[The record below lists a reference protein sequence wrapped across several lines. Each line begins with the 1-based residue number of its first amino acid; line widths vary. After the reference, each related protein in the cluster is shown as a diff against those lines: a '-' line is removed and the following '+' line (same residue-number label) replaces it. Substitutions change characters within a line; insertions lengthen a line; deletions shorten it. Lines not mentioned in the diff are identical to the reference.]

1 MSRVWFSDLDKA
13 IKALLHAIPHLTM
26 LCNIRGNPHGDFIF
40 SIDEDVSYL
49 VKHDDFSVWRIPQY
63 GYERWQIISGPYDE
77 DEIAEENA
85 ARESLGENW
94 Y

>member
-1 MSRVWFSDLDKA
+1 MNCIWFSDLEKA
-13 IKALLHAIPHLTM
+13 IKVLRYAVPFFTFGD
-26 LCNIRGNPHGDFIF
+26 IRKNPHNDFIF
-40 SIDEDVSYL
+40 SIDGVMSYL
-49 VKHDDFSVWRIPQY
+49 VKCDDFSVWQIPKD
-63 GYERWQIISGPYDE
+63 GNERWQIVSGPYDE

>member
-1 MSRVWFSDLDKA
+1 MYRVWFSDLDKA
-13 IKALLHAIPHLTM
+13 IKALLHAVPNLTM
-26 LCNIRGNPHGDFIF
+26 FTNIRGNAHGDFIF
-40 SIDEDVSYL
+40 SIDEGIAYCVR
-49 VKHDDFSVWRIPQY
+49 HDDFSVWKMPKDWRKPWLMIF
-63 GYERWQIISGPYDE
+63 GPYDE